1 MTDSGSS
8 QTAEVPAGI
17 HALPDFSIPSPA
29 RMYDYWL
36 GGKDNFPADREAA
49 RQVMAAYPE
58 VRRLARAN
66 RRFLTRAVWFMAAH
80 GIRQYIDLGT
90 GIPTSPNVHEIAR
103 QAVADARVVYVDNDP
118 VVTSHSHALRATN
131 DGVIAIHGDIR
142 RPQDILTHPGLAEL
156 IDFTKPVGIL
166 FISVLHFISA
176 DEDLGSIVA
185 AFRWRMAA
193 GSYLAIS
200 HATTDGADP
209 SVLAEIAQVYK
220 EATSPAVPRPAGQI
234 RDLFAGLDLVE
245 PGLVDVSQWRPDIRA
260 RPTKLRILGGVGHRP
275 AAQRARYDP
284 RTRPGTRPHS

>member
-1 MTDSGSS
+1 MTDSGGGRR
-8 QTAEVPAGI
+8 AVVPAGI

-49 RQVMAAYPE
+49 RQVIAAYPD

-80 GIRQYIDLGT
+80 RIRQYIDLGT

-103 QAVADARVVYVDNDP
+103 QAIPDARIVYVDNDP

-142 RPQDILTHPGLAEL
+142 RPQDILTRPELTAL

-166 FISVLHFISA
+166 FISVLHFISP
-176 DEDLGSIVA
+176 DEDLGGIVA
-185 AFRWRMAA
+185 AFRWRMAP

-209 SVLAEIAQVYK
+209 GVLAEIAQVYK
-220 EATSPAVPRPAGQI
+220 EATAPAVPRPAVQI
-234 RDLFAGLDLVE
+234 RELFTGLDLVE

-260 RPTKLRILGGVGHRP
+260 RPTKLRILGGVGR
-275 AAQRARYDP
+275 
-284 RTRPGTRPHS
+284 RPGEAGGAS